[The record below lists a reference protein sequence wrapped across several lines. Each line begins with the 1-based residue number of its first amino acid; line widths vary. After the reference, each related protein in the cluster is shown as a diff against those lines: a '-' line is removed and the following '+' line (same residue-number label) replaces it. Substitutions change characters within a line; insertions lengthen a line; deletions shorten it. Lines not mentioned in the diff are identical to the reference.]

1 MANTSSAKKSALQ
14 NEKRRQR
21 NLARRTALK
30 TVIKKVLVATEEGS
44 TESQALLLEAIS
56 KIARAQDKGL
66 LHQNTAARKISRL
79 TKRVNAQV
87 QSSK

>member
-1 MANTSSAKKSALQ
+1 MANTTSAKKSALQ

-30 TVIKKVLVATEEGS
+30 TILKKVMNAVEEGAQD
-44 TESQALLLEAIS
+44 TQKLLHDAIS

-66 LHQNTAARKISRL
+66 LHRNTAARKISRL
-79 TKRVNAQV
+79 TRRVNQAQNTNV
-87 QSSK
+87 